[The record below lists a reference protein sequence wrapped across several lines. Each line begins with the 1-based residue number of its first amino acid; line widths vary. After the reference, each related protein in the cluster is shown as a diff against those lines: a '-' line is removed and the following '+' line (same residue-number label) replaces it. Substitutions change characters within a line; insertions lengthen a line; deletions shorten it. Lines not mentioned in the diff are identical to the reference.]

1 MTRRSAAHRSQV
13 SRPSV
18 QAGVIRNA
26 RARRPHLPFAAALLL
41 LAAAATQASAQVVVA
56 SPATVP
62 AAEPEKTPPPD
73 ATPQISDAERSAINI
88 TAYDLDARLMPR
100 TAGLLMRA
108 RLTLRNDGAEPL
120 THLALQISSSLRW
133 TGATLV
139 DGTRRQPLTLAQHLL
154 ETDTDHTGRE
164 QELVLSL
171 PAPLAPGASLQLDT
185 FYGGT
190 ITANAD
196 RLMRIGATAEAAL
209 AADWDRLG
217 PERTGMRG
225 FGNVLWYPVASPQLF
240 LGDGATLFNGI
251 GSMEARE
258 RSASMALRLAV
269 ETLGDQ
275 PAAAYFCGRRQPL
288 KPVTGDTAEAAD
300 TPAALAPGLVTAEFP
315 AAPLG
320 FRTPSLFLLPQ
331 TETLLAPFSTTGTD
345 LLATEGADDLTGQ
358 SLATAAEHVAPLLSE
373 WLGAQPLTALTLI
386 NNPGQPFE
394 DGPLV
399 VAPLA
404 TLSRDAP
411 EPALVHGLS
420 HAWLL
425 TGQPWI
431 DEGVAMFLTLKWT
444 ERTAGRT
451 AALAQ
456 LADLTQPLALAEPA
470 LADPNADPATKPAA
484 HRSAAAVPG
493 TLAPGTEGQSL
504 PDAYTELYYR
514 RKAAAVFWML
524 DDLLGDA
531 AVEQAFAALRS
542 PSPPD
547 TTPAAAALHL
557 EALLEKTSGKDLKL
571 FFSDWVLHDRGLPDL
586 AIGDVSA
593 SVLPAAPGRSTG
605 WLVAV
610 TVRND
615 GGAVAEVP
623 LTVSA
628 GSFQKT
634 ERIAVPAFSSLTT
647 RVVSEA
653 EPTEVVVNDGSVPE
667 VANTLHRRA
676 IVVHTK

>member
-1 MTRRSAAHRSQV
+1 M
-13 SRPSV
+13 
-18 QAGVIRNA
+18 IRNTW
-26 RARRPHLPFAAALLL
+26 ARRPHLPAAAALLTL
-41 LAAAATQASAQVVVA
+41 LAASLPCAAQVVVA
-56 SPATVP
+56 SPSTVP
-62 AAEPEKTPPPD
+62 AAGPEKTPPPD
-73 ATPQISDAERSAINI
+73 ATPQITDAERSAITV
-88 TAYDLDARLMPR
+88 TAYDLDVRLTPR
-100 TAGLLMRA
+100 TAGLLTRA
-108 RLTLRNDGAEPL
+108 RLTLRNDAAEPL
-120 THLALQISSSLRW
+120 SHVALQISSSLRW

-139 DGTRRQPLTLAQHLL
+139 DGARRQPLTLAQHLL

-217 PERTGMRG
+217 PERTAVRG

-240 LGDGATLFNGI
+240 LGDGATLFDGI
-251 GSMEARE
+251 GRMERRE
-258 RSASMALRLAV
+258 RAATFALRLAV

-275 PAAAYFCGRRQPL
+275 PAAVYFCGRRQPL
-288 KPVTGDTAEAAD
+288 KPVTGEGEASD
-300 TPAALAPGLVTAEFP
+300 TPAALAPGLVTAGFP

-320 FRTPSLFLLPQ
+320 FRTPSLFVLPQ

-345 LLATEGADDLTGQ
+345 LLATEGADDLTNG

-373 WLGAQPLTALTLI
+373 WLGAEPLTAFTLL
-386 NNPGQPFE
+386 NNAGQPFE

-444 ERTAGRT
+444 ERTSGRP
-451 AALAQ
+451 AAMAQ
-456 LADLTQPLALAEPA
+456 LAELEQPLALAEPA
-470 LADPNADPATKPAA
+470 AKPDAELPSAGTPPASRA
-484 HRSAAAVPG
+484 SAAKASGSVQPVP
-493 TLAPGTEGQSL
+493 EGQTL
-504 PDAYTELYYR
+504 PGAYTELYYR

-524 DDLLGDA
+524 DDQLGDA
-531 AVEQAFAALRS
+531 PLQQALAALQ
-542 PSPPD
+542 
-547 TTPAAAALHL
+547 TPLANSATPETLALHL
-557 EALLEKTSGKDLKL
+557 EALLEKTSGKDLKA

-593 SVLPAAPGRSTG
+593 SVLPAGPGRSTG

-610 TVRND
+610 TIRND
-615 GGAVAEVP
+615 GGALADVP

-634 ERIAVPAFSSLTT
+634 ERVQVPAFSSLTT

-653 EPTEVVVNDGSVPE
+653 EPTEVTVNDGSVPE
-667 VANTLHRRA
+667 VSNSTHRRT
-676 IVVHTK
+676 IVVHTR